1 MAGTPLKPLAG
12 IGVTDARHEEG
23 QGKGQHEN
31 VQHGMFLCDVNC
43 EPAMSRF
50 QELRCATGRIGFR
63 DWMDGDVIGIS

>member
-43 EPAMSRF
+43 EPAMAIAFSGA
-50 QELRCATGRIGFR
+50 EVPPDA
-63 DWMDGDVIGIS
+63 